1 MTEIQGKIKKSE
13 KKGKNLEEVVIQM
26 KKDSKDPKR
35 ESKRSLLSFQY
46 RMEINDSIS
55 VNDVLDKLIPNKK

>member
-1 MTEIQGKIKKSE
+1 
-13 KKGKNLEEVVIQM
+13 M

-35 ESKRSLLSFQY
+35 KSLRSLLSFQY
-46 RMEINDSIS
+46 RMEINDSIF